1 MTCFLV
7 SYIAMVIWSINTSF
21 TNFWCLS
28 QLVTIGTLE
37 AIQIRSTSM
46 NNWHDFFLLN
56 PDIFTFSTEESS
68 FHTTYFGQ
76 LKNPHHMSPCK
87 FIDKDLS
94 LHQQF
99 NCANFCLL
107 LKSPQINS
115 LTGTLH
121 DIEVLHN
128 SQKSCNIFPYEDVV
142 LSIFFKNS
150 HSFFF
155 FFLKRP
161 YFL

>member
-1 MTCFLV
+1 MLTLATVAFMLITWLRLKKCNFSIRNLANLIPFAVVLLISMHLSFALSDTTSSLNSFKKIAVFCKVIDLTSKSWLQMTWFLV

-68 FHTTYFGQ
+68 FHTTYFG
-76 LKNPHHMSPCK
+76 
-87 FIDKDLS
+87 
-94 LHQQF
+94 
-99 NCANFCLL
+99 
-107 LKSPQINS
+107 
-115 LTGTLH
+115 
-121 DIEVLHN
+121 
-128 SQKSCNIFPYEDVV
+128 
-142 LSIFFKNS
+142 
-150 HSFFF
+150 
-155 FFLKRP
+155 
-161 YFL
+161 